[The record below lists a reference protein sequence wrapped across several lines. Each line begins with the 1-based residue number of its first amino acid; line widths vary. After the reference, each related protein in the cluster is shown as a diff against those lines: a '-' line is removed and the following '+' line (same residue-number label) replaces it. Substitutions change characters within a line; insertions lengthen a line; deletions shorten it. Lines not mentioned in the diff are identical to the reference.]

1 MKEPV
6 LVILAAGM
14 GSRFGGLKQLAPI
27 DEQGHNII
35 DFSIYDAKRAG
46 FKKVVFIIKKEIE
59 ADFKAGIG
67 NRVANSIEV
76 EYVYQEL
83 DKLPTGYS
91 IPDERVKPWG
101 TGHAIL
107 CCKEVV
113 DAPFVVINA
122 DDFYGAD
129 AYKVMYDYLKADRP
143 ESDFFMVGYVLENTL
158 TDNGHVSRGVCTT
171 SNGLLETIT
180 ERIRIEKQ
188 DDHGAYTEDDGA
200 TWTALPKGSI
210 VSMNM
215 FGFSTMLFKV
225 LEEKFDAFYNKCIKE
240 NPLKGEYLIPSIVDE
255 MLKDGSCKVN
265 MLQSND
271 KWYGVTYK
279 EDKPMVEKAIKQFKD
294 DGLYPNELWK

>member
-67 NRVANSIEV
+67 NRVENSIEV

-83 DKLPTGYS
+83 DKLPTGCT

-107 CCKEVV
+107 CCKDVV
-113 DAPFVVINA
+113 DAPFVIINA
-122 DDFYGAD
+122 DDYYGED
-129 AYKVMYDYLKADRP
+129 AFKVMYDYLKQDRP
-143 ESDFFMVGYVLENTL
+143 ESDFSMVGYILENTL
-158 TDNGHVSRGVCTT
+158 TDNGHVSRGVCTAKD
-171 SNGLLETIT
+171 NLLETIT
-180 ERIRIEKQ
+180 ERTRIEK
-188 DDHGAYTEDDGA
+188 HGNATEFTEDDGK
-200 TWTALPKGSI
+200 TWTKLPEGSI

-215 FGFSTMLFKV
+215 FGFSPMLFKA
-225 LEEKFDAFYNKCIKE
+225 LEDKFVPFYEMCIQN
-240 NPLKGEYLIPSIVDE
+240 NPLKGEFLIPSIVDE
-255 MLKDGSCKVN
+255 MLKEGKCEVN
-265 MLQSND
+265 MLRSND

-279 EDKPMVEKAIKQFKD
+279 EDKPMVEDAIKKFKA
-294 DGLYPNELWK
+294 DGRYPLELWK